1 MKTTFALKS
10 LIAAFFIA
18 LAFGSGDSK
27 KETKNTKGNNY
38 NQFTNADFSRL
49 INTSGRNSVLNFKE
63 TFEYSSFKTPAG
75 FVSKS
80 GETYTVKLDVYSNGG
95 FTYKINQRQALR
107 GKWNIVQSSNISSG
121 CINKDKPKCILNLK
135 FENGSERNPI
145 LYYNKKKCFSGLLD
159 CGDSQRR
166 GYNVSDWDDINR
178 GVLVIPY
185 DKFD

>member
-38 NQFTNADFSRL
+38 NQYTNADFSRL
-49 INTSGRNSVLNFKE
+49 INTSGRNSLNFKQ
-63 TFEYSSFKTPAG
+63 TFKYSNFKTPAG
-75 FVSKS
+75 FVSKT

-107 GKWNIVQSSNISSG
+107 GKWNIVQSNSIPSG
-121 CINKDKPKCILNLK
+121 CINKDTPKCLLNLK
-135 FENGSERNPI
+135 FENGRERNPI
-145 LYYNKKKCFSGLLD
+145 LFFDKKRRFSGLLD

-166 GYNVSDWDDINR
+166 NYGKGDWDDINR

-185 DKFD
+185 DEFD